1 MAELTREQIE
11 EQLIQEMQAASARYL
26 AKEGHADDYRRA
38 LQRFNDFILRGV
50 VPGDLQLPAKPVRS
64 ENGPQNGRAKKA

>member
-1 MAELTREQIE
+1 MPELTQEQIE

-26 AKEGHADDYRRA
+26 AKECNADEYRRA

-50 VPGDLQLPAKPVRS
+50 VPADLKLPAKPVRS
-64 ENGPQNGRAKKA
+64 ENGRQNGRAKKA

>member
-1 MAELTREQIE
+1 MPELTPEQIE

-26 AKEGHADDYRRA
+26 AKECDADEYRRA

-50 VPGDLQLPAKPVRS
+50 VPADLKLPAKPVRS
-64 ENGPQNGRAKKA
+64 ENGHQNGRAKKA